1 MRSLSLTL
9 LCVVPCL
16 VARAGPVRAA
26 PAPPPRAGFT
36 PAPHR
41 ATPRLHIRRVAL
53 RGLHQVPARD
63 LQRMAKKIVPRGRL
77 SATER
82 ARVARRL
89 QLRLR
94 DRLQDLGFL
103 AARVSVRERRPGP
116 NTSFVIFVATVTEG
130 HRLRV
135 GALDVTGVSPAD
147 RLRALH
153 RLPLRSGQILG
164 AGDLRQGRTAVATA
178 FADRGHAFV
187 RVQLKP
193 RIHGG
198 GHLVDLTFFVRPG
211 PVARIAAI
219 RIRGASPT
227 GRLLIRRAL
236 ILRPGD
242 RYHRSRL
249 QGAIERLRRT
259 GAFEHI
265 RWSEARVGR
274 NRVALDVQVTERPL
288 SR

>member
-1 MRSLSLTL
+1 MRFVRLTL
-9 LCVVPCL
+9 LFTLAPL
-16 VARAGPVRAA
+16 MALAGPVHAA
-26 PAPPPRAGFT
+26 PAPP
-36 PAPHR
+36 R
-41 ATPRLHIRRVAL
+41 ATAPRSSPRLHIRRVAL
-53 RGLHQVPARD
+53 RGLHQVSARV
-63 LQRMAKKIVPRGRL
+63 LQRVAKKVVPRGRL
-77 SATER
+77 SAAQR
-82 ARVARRL
+82 ARVARQVQR
-89 QLRLR
+89 RLR
-94 DRLQDLGFL
+94 ERLQDLGFL

-116 NTSFVIFVATVTEG
+116 YTSFVILEAFVTEG

-164 AGDLRQGRTAVATA
+164 AGDLRQGRTAVATV

-187 RVQLKP
+187 SVQLKP
-193 RIHGG
+193 RIHADGR
-198 GHLVDLTFFVRPG
+198 LVDLTFYVRPG

-236 ILRPGD
+236 VLGPGD

-249 QGAIERLRRT
+249 QGSIERLRKT

-265 RWSEARVGR
+265 RWSEARVGKD
-274 NRVALDVQVTERPL
+274 RVALDVQVTERPL
-288 SR
+288 SK